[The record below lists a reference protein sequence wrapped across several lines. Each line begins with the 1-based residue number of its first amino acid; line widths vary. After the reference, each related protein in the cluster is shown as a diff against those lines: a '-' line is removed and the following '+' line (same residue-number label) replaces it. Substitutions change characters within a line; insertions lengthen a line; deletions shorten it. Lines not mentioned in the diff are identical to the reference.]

1 MQSNTALILQVK
13 NSFFDLIDEMVD
25 KLYQRAQDPNDDTV
39 DSSFVYRTFAD
50 IPAAQK
56 YNMDECGSD
65 TNKGRKK
72 AIGGQS
78 YS

>member
-1 MQSNTALILQVK
+1 
-13 NSFFDLIDEMVD
+13 MVD

-72 AIGGQS
+72 AIGG
-78 YS
+78 